1 MVADVIRRPPTK
13 ILIALAA
20 IGVLAAALR
29 LIGITFGLP
38 AVYNPDE
45 IAIMSRALA
54 FAKGDLNPHNFLYP
68 TFYFYVLFAWVGASF
83 VVTWLLGIVPSLAAF
98 QAQFFT
104 DPTNIYLAGRL
115 LGATCGVATVL
126 LTYALGARL
135 AGAGAGRAAGLAAAL
150 FLAVSPTNVRDSHYV
165 KHDVPVTLTVVIAQL
180 AILRLLADATAKAPS
195 PKPSPQGRGLRFF
208 RRGPAPEASIE
219 ASEASEVPGQR
230 SGASDTGLD
239 LTVGA
244 EGDAPS
250 ENKIEAL
257 SLGERVWVRGP
268 LLLAGAA
275 CGMAFSTHY
284 YTIFLTLPLLL
295 AIYFRHGGRWRAIV
309 TDTITAG
316 IAGTVVFFALSPF
329 LLVEPG
335 TAYQDILANRQ
346 IVVDRAVAA
355 GHGAFASAPAYARML
370 WTEGFGG
377 GILLAALIGVVLAFR
392 DRGGDHWR
400 PALVLIA
407 FPIAFLV
414 FISNTV
420 AAGRYLNPAL
430 PAIAAFAAFA
440 ITRIPLRPELTALI
454 GAAITATPFSL
465 SLQLGLFFQQTD
477 TRTLAQRIIER
488 NVPPGATVLV
498 QPYSVVLTQSRESLV
513 EALQAHIGD
522 PSQAST
528 KFALRLKLD
537 PYPSPAYRTLYLGD
551 GGLDVDKIYLSYK
564 DLSGPDALSTLR
576 QAGVQYVVM
585 KRYNVEDP
593 AAVPLR
599 EQLKAQGRLI
609 TSVTPY
615 RADADEAERAKV
627 APFLHNTDTPW
638 HRALERPGPG
648 IEVWQVP

>member
-1 MVADVIRRPPTK
+1 MVAVVRTRDSLKLV
-13 ILIALAA
+13 IALVA
-20 IGVLAAALR
+20 IGAAAAALR

-83 VVTWLLGIVPSLAAF
+83 VVTWLAGIVSSLAAF

-115 LGATCGVATVL
+115 LGVTCGVATVL

-135 AGAGAGRAAGLAAAL
+135 AGTNAGRAAGLAAAL

-165 KHDVPVTLTVVIAQL
+165 KHDVPVTLTVLIAQL
-180 AILRLLADATAKAPS
+180 AILRLLPETKAPT
-195 PKPSPQGRGLRFF
+195 PKPSPQGRRLNFF
-208 RRGPAPEASIE
+208 RKGHPLHPSR
-219 ASEASEVPGQR
+219 EV
-230 SGASDTGLD
+230 
-239 LTVGA
+239 
-244 EGDAPS
+244 
-250 ENKIEAL
+250 
-257 SLGERVWVRGP
+257 
-268 LLLAGAA
+268 LAGAA

-284 YTIFLTLPLLL
+284 YAIFLTLSLIL

-309 TDTITAG
+309 IGTLRAG
-316 IAGTVVFFALSPF
+316 LAATVVFFALSPF

-335 TAYQDILANRQ
+335 TAWQDIVANRQ

-355 GHGAFASAPAYARML
+355 GQGAFANAPAYARML

-377 GILLAALIGVVLAFR
+377 GIFLMALAGIVLAARERRQAT
-392 DRGGDHWR
+392 
-400 PALVLIA
+400 LVLIA
-407 FPIAFLV
+407 FPIAFLA

-420 AAGRYLNPAL
+420 AAGRYLNPVL
-430 PAIAAFAAFA
+430 PAMAAFAAYA
-440 ITRIPLRPELTALI
+440 VTRIPLRPELTALI
-454 GAAITATPFSL
+454 GAAITAQPLSL
-465 SLQLGLFFQQTD
+465 SLNMGLFFRQTD
-477 TRTLAQRIIER
+477 TRTLAQQAIER
-488 NVPPGATVLV
+488 DIPAGSTILV
-498 QPYSVVLTQSRESLV
+498 QPYSVVLHQSRESLI
-513 EALQAHIGD
+513 EALKVHIGD
-522 PSQAST
+522 PSKAST
-528 KFALRLKLD
+528 KFALRLALD
-537 PYPSPAYRTLYLGD
+537 PYPAPAYRTLYLGE
-551 GGLDVDKIYLSYK
+551 GGLDVDKLYLSFK
-564 DLSGPDALSTLR
+564 DVAALTGLR
-576 QAGVQYVVM
+576 QAGVQYVVL

-609 TSVTPY
+609 ASVTPY
-615 RADADEAERAKV
+615 RAEADETERAKV